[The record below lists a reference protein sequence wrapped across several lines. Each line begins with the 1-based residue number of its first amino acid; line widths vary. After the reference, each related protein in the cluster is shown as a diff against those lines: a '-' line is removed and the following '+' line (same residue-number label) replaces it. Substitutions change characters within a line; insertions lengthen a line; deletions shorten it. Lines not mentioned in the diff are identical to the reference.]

1 MKMPAGSVKILKC
14 KVCNKDVS
22 VNSAYPITEVTC
34 MDCYVASKNDK
45 NVWGH
50 ITTSQGLILPPGGAL
65 LCTQG
70 RVNYNY
76 STNTY

>member
-1 MKMPAGSVKILKC
+1 MKIPAGSVKILKC

-45 NVWGH
+45 NVWGLY
-50 ITTSQGLILPPGGAL
+50 TRYQG
-65 LCTQG
+65 
-70 RVNYNY
+70 
-76 STNTY
+76 